1 MVVEK
6 RKYNRM
12 DLEDISAKLYKA
24 SDGLEIDFCPINVSK
39 KGISIFVSS
48 ALSVGEKVTLGL
60 DVGDVPLIVRW
71 CRAKEDDPAVF
82 RVGLETENPGDQ
94 LDEMIKKELE
104 ID

>member
-39 KGISIFVSS
+39 NGISIFVSS

-60 DVGDVPLIVRW
+60 DVRDVPLIVRW
-71 CRAKEDDPAVF
+71 CRAKEDDPQAARASYSSNSQPKPRF
-82 RVGLETENPGDQ
+82 
-94 LDEMIKKELE
+94 
-104 ID
+104 